1 MEGMSDKS
9 SSTSTCCSM
18 IISLLCVVGV
28 AMGWFIDALIEGDE
42 KDELDVVTA
51 RFGVLVVGDS

>member
-1 MEGMSDKS
+1 
-9 SSTSTCCSM
+9 M